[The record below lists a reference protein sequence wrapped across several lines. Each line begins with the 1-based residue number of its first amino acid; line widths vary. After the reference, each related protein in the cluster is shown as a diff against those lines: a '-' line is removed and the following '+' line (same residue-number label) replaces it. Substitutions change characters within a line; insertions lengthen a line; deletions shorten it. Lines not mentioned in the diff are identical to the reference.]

1 MDDALTILDY
11 LPLSYRNM
19 EEERYIGFLWDSFA
33 TNYEN
38 EKYEFANLAFHLLYM
53 SYICFAVWRIRAA
66 RRLDFEKAM
75 VGFQSETE
83 NKLYKADSPFQ
94 FYEHLKESAIF
105 RFIKLI
111 GCGNEQVGELA
122 KFVKFRNR
130 IAHPSGT
137 TLFNDQQA
145 LDDHIAQVLTE
156 IRNLQANMV
165 PVLHEL
171 FSEFLR
177 SDSNDPEKREAPD
190 AQTEIEANLLHRHYL
205 SQKDI
210 EACLIFDIGTLAD
223 QENFSAAKAL
233 FDDFFKYAK
242 LIRCDLLTAHHF

>member
-1 MDDALTILDY
+1 MDDALAILDY
-11 LPLSYRNM
+11 LPLSYRNKN
-19 EEERYIGFLWDSFA
+19 EERYVGFLWESFA

-38 EKYEFANLAFHLLYM
+38 GKYEFANLAFHLLYM

-66 RRLDFEKAM
+66 RRADFEKAM
-75 VGFQSETE
+75 VGFQSEVE

-111 GCGNEQVGELA
+111 GCGNEQVGEFA
-122 KFVKFRNR
+122 KFVKHRNR

-145 LDDHIAQVLTE
+145 LDDHVAQVLTE
-156 IRNLQANMV
+156 VGNVQAHMA
-165 PVLHEL
+165 PVLHDL

-190 AQTEIEANLLHRHYL
+190 AQTEIETNLLHRHYL
-205 SQKDI
+205 SPKDI
-210 EACLIFDIGTLAD
+210 EACLRFDIDTLAGH
-223 QENFSAAKAL
+223 ESFPAIRAL
-233 FDDFFKYAK
+233 FYDFVQ
-242 LIRCDLLTAHHF
+242 AH

>member
-1 MDDALTILDY
+1 MDEARAILDY
-11 LPLSYRNM
+11 LPLSYRNKD
-19 EEERYIGFLWDSFA
+19 EGQYVGFLWDSFA
-33 TNYEN
+33 SNYES

-66 RRLDFEKAM
+66 RQADFEKAM
-75 VGFQSETE
+75 VGFQSEIE
-83 NKLYKADSPFQ
+83 NKLFKADSPFQ

-111 GCGNEQVGELA
+111 GCGNEQIGEFA

-145 LDDHIAQVLTE
+145 MDDHVAKVLTE
-156 IRNLQANMV
+156 VCNVQAHMI
-165 PVLHEL
+165 PVLHDL
-171 FSEFLR
+171 LREFLC

-190 AQTEIEANLLHRHYL
+190 AQTEIETNFLHRHYL

-210 EACLIFDIGTLAD
+210 EVSLGFDIGTLAD
-223 QENFSAAKAL
+223 HEKFPAIKVL
-233 FDDFFKYAK
+233 FDAFVD
-242 LIRCDLLTAHHF
+242 AHKT